1 MFRSQLVASE
11 LFFSLFSFALL
22 SSHLLILSKTCLL
35 ILPSFDFDG
44 LITLNDGEFGN
55 PSLLSLPKIKTSVFC
70 ICWIL
75 SPNFNF
81 SAIYF
86 ASEFILLNVFFVNF
100 FIGFGYI
107 PCKIINQFLNDEFL
121 LVLKGCGLSITIQC
135 NFKTVDFPDVIFD
148 LDNNVYVPFGKENNK
163 SIYILI
169 IILIIPQAFSSNCQ
183 NQLKNEHLKG
193 HLLTPYKYA

>member
-11 LFFSLFSFALL
+11 VFFSLLSFALL

-44 LITLNDGEFGN
+44 LISLNDGEFRN
-55 PSLLSLPKIKTSVFC
+55 PSLLSLPKIKASVFC

-107 PCKIINQFLNDEFL
+107 LCKITNQFLNDEFL

-135 NFKTVDFPDVIFD
+135 NFKTDFPDVTFD
-148 LDNNVYVPFGKENNK
+148 LGNNVYVPFGKENNK

-193 HLLTPYKYA
+193 HLPTPYKYA